1 MEPEARIDRMESRGL
16 ISERQ
21 AEQLRASIAKPTAPV
36 QPQPQPRRNWLL
48 YLAIL
53 VLITG
58 LLLVLLFSGA
68 AGPVQDVS
76 QSLNDAGATGAMNK
90 SVLNIIAVVLLLVIP
105 LVLLTLV
112 YNGLVNREETVL
124 KSWAQVESQ
133 FQRRADLVPALV
145 ETVSAYVKHERG
157 TLTEVATVRGEALE
171 QAINGLAEDQA
182 AVKALLGQAERLLA
196 DQAQMD
202 QLAQLQGALFG
213 RLSGFIALAEDYP
226 ELRASDQFL
235 ELQAQLEGTENRIN
249 VARIQFN
256 ESVGDFNAAIRRL
269 PGTLVAG
276 LGNFQRK
283 AYFKSEEG
291 ADQAPETL
299 FE

>member
-1 MEPEARIDRMESRGL
+1 MEPEARIDRMERQGL

-21 AEQLRASIAKPTAPV
+21 AEQLRASIARPAAPFE
-36 QPQPQPRRNWLL
+36 PPHRSRRKWLL
-48 YLAIL
+48 YLAI
-53 VLITG
+53 VGVITG
-58 LLLVLLFSGA
+58 LVLALVFSGVP
-68 AGPVQDVS
+68 GPVQDVS
-76 QSLNDAGATGAMNK
+76 QAMNDAGATGAMNK
-90 SVLNIIAVVLLLVIP
+90 SVLNLIAVALLLVIP

-112 YNGLVNREETVL
+112 YNGLVNREEAVFRN
-124 KSWAQVESQ
+124 WAQVESQ

-145 ETVSAYVKHERG
+145 ETVSAYVRHERE
-157 TLTEVATVRGEALE
+157 TLTDVTTVRGEALQ
-171 QAINGLAEDQA
+171 QALDGLAEDQA
-182 AVKALLGQAERLLA
+182 AAQAILGQAERLLA

-202 QLAQLQGALFG
+202 RLVELQRALSG

-256 ESVGDFNAAIRRL
+256 KAVGDFNAAIRRL

-291 ADQAPETL
+291 ADQAPEAL